1 MKVFDSLTNRA
12 TSDTLKLTA
21 DTATGVTLGV
31 TNVPESPEAGS
42 LILTVIT
49 IAARVVIEW
58 YIERRK
64 RKKSEGK

>member
-21 DTATGVTLGV
+21 DTATGVTLGF